1 MVMTKAFVL
10 LIVTIAC
17 AVSAIGQQTMTI
29 KVYFHNEKFNPNQ
42 IDCTKVFPTTRTIT
56 KTKAVARAAL
66 DELFKGVTPEEE
78 KNQFGSFPHENT
90 KDILKSLNVK
100 GKVAYVNFNKSVYE
114 KLGNTTSSCG
124 SGFYSTIDATLKQ
137 FSTIKTV
144 VYAIEGSTADF
155 YDWQQ
160 VGECPFGKKRCAA
173 SNFR

>member
-1 MVMTKAFVL
+1 MTNLFVLVLVALAFVL
-10 LIVTIAC
+10 PAF
-17 AVSAIGQQTMTI
+17 GQNTTTI

-42 IDCTKVFPTTRTIT
+42 QDCTKVFPTTRTIP

-78 KNQFGSFPHENT
+78 KNEFGSFPAENT
-90 KDILKSLNVK
+90 KDILKGLNVK
-100 GKVAYVNFNKSVYE
+100 RGVAYVNFNKSVYE

-124 SGFYSTIDATLKQ
+124 GGFYSTIDATLKQ
-137 FSTIKTV
+137 FPTIKTV

-160 VGECPFGKKRCAA
+160 VGECPHPKKLCLR
-173 SNFR
+173 SNFN

>member
-1 MVMTKAFVL
+1 MIKVFSFLMLTMVFSVTAF
-10 LIVTIAC
+10 
-17 AVSAIGQQTMTI
+17 GQETTTI
-29 KVYFHNEKFNPNQ
+29 KVYFHNERFNPNQ
-42 IDCTKVFPTTRTIT
+42 IDCTKVFPTIRTIP

-78 KNQFGSFPHENT
+78 KNEFGSFPPENT
-90 KDILKSLNVK
+90 RDILKGLNVK
-100 GKVAYVNFNKSVYE
+100 GGVAYVNFNKSVYE

-124 SGFYSTIDATLKQ
+124 SGFYSTIDATLRQ
-137 FSTIKTV
+137 FPTITTV

-160 VGECPFGKKRCAA
+160 VGECPYGKKRCSA